1 MVALPLLFAFL
12 GFLSTF
18 FDSYE
23 KLNKAFFLTGIFSPW
38 PIFLLNFKDYP
49 VTTVVGGWSRVSG
62 IELGI
67 SSINHFLIFVEL
79 IVFSLVGVYSVFYFK
94 RNSKENTIP
103 SRSIFPI
110 MLLLYS
116 GILGCFLTRDL
127 FNFYIYMEIA
137 SISSIILVA
146 CSGEKGAKAASFRY
160 LLLFFL
166 SSFFFIFSI
175 GIIYVKTG
183 TLNFYLIEENL
194 VMSTEIKIAITIA
207 FVSFIT
213 KAGIF
218 PLHFWLP
225 EAHAKADT
233 PVSALLSG
241 LTVKVPIFG
250 MILFLEF
257 TSIGFLTTPLMI
269 VSFSTILFGIIM
281 AILQTN
287 VKKLLAYHTV
297 SQMGFVLLGIATL
310 NVYAAAHYAFAHSL
324 FKAGLFLGV
333 GVLISKEGTKNLDE
347 LSYRKN
353 KLLIVS
359 MIILSLAIG
368 GVSPLIGAFGKHE
381 ILKGL
386 SGISVY
392 LFYAGTIGTLISFTK
407 LNYKLF
413 QSDSQSKYKINM
425 EVVITFLM
433 AILTI
438 LFGVYYYPNLNYLD
452 IILISIA
459 ILIFLILKYMDIF
472 EEEVPKYFSKDIKG
486 LGSEMNFYT
495 SVFVIII
502 IAFIA
507 YVIY

>member
-1 MVALPLLFAFL
+1 M
-12 GFLSTF
+12 
-18 FDSYE
+18 
-23 KLNKAFFLTGIFSPW
+23 
-38 PIFLLNFKDYP
+38 
-49 VTTVVGGWSRVSG
+49 
-62 IELGI
+62 
-67 SSINHFLIFVEL
+67 
-79 IVFSLVGVYSVFYFK
+79 
-94 RNSKENTIP
+94 
-103 SRSIFPI
+103 
-110 MLLLYS
+110 
-116 GILGCFLTRDL
+116 
-127 FNFYIYMEIA
+127 
-137 SISSIILVA
+137 
-146 CSGEKGAKAASFRY
+146 
-160 LLLFFL
+160 
-166 SSFFFIFSI
+166 
-175 GIIYVKTG
+175 KTG